1 MVAQEVYG
9 DDAIRITPP
18 YLTNNNT
25 LGLDSSL
32 DNDYTGYNGGSP
44 HDGAGDGLND
54 SPCDVTRVRLV
65 QFQRNTDEPLVRER
79 TEGSSSL
86 VRRSALGLI
95 QGITLRMTDNK
106 RCIVSRILNGGM
118 IHRQGTLHVGD
129 EIKEINAQPVSNHPI
144 QFLQQM
150 LVHFDRMPRIVMQR
164 LFLLHV

>member
-18 YLTNNNT
+18 YPISNT
-25 LGLDSSL
+25 LGLDPSL
-32 DNDYTGYNGGSP
+32 DNDYTGCNGGSP
-44 HDGAGDGLND
+44 HDGTGDGPSD

-65 QFQRNTDEPLVRER
+65 QFQRNTDEPLVSER
-79 TEGSSSL
+79 TEERWFL
-86 VRRSALGLI
+86 VRRFDHGLI

-129 EIKEINAQPVSNHPI
+129 EIKEINVQPVSNHAI
-144 QFLQQM
+144 QYLQQM
-150 LVHFDRMPRIVMQR
+150 LVHFDRRHRTCMHR
-164 LFLLHV
+164 LFLAHV